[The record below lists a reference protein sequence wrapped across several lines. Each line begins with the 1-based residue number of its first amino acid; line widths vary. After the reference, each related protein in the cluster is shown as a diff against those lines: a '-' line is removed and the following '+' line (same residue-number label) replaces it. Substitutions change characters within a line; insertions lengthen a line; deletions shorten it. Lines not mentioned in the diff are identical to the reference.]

1 MHKMLAQCG
10 YGSLRG
16 IEELIIAGRITINRQ
31 PAEVGQRVGP
41 DDQVRINGELV
52 RLRFAPVRVRVLLY
66 HKPAGEI
73 VSRSDPEGRPTV
85 FDKLPKL
92 GHAKWIAVGRL
103 DFNTEGLLL
112 FTTSGELAN
121 RLMHP
126 RYEVERE
133 YAVRTVGTLTPEQER
148 QLLEGVP
155 LEDGPANVLTLADG
169 GGEGTNHWYKLTLP
183 EGRNREVRRLFEAL
197 GVMVSRL
204 TRTRY
209 GVVSLPPQL
218 KRAQTQELE
227 QGDLAA
233 LLKAAGLGPDG
244 RPERS
249 AGASTGDDDSQPVH
263 PHGIDD
269 DLHDAHADEVDGNRG
284 TYGPSVEVV
293 EDDEVDGNR
302 AVPASALRD
311 DHMPGSGNRPRQ
323 HGKPQPN
330 QRRQGQPKERRSH
343 QSGQAQGQPQGQPH
357 GQPQGQSQGQPRG
370 QPRGQAAQGHGQ
382 PRSQPRDQQ
391 RGQPR
396 AQPNANVET
405 APVQGQTAGEG
416 IRQPNGSRGRRGR
429 RGGRGGRSGPGP
441 GTGQPK
447 I

>member
-1 MHKMLAQCG
+1 MLAQCG

-148 QLLEGVP
+148 ALLEGVP
-155 LEDGPANVLTLADG
+155 LDDGPANVLTLADG

-209 GVVSLPPQL
+209 GVVGLPPQL
-218 KRAQTQELE
+218 KRGQTLELE

-233 LLKAAGLGPDG
+233 LLKAAGLGLDG
-244 RPERS
+244 RPERD
-249 AGASTGDDDSQPVH
+249 AAATAGDDENQPVH
-263 PHGIDD
+263 LHGADD
-269 DLHDAHADEVDGNRG
+269 DLHDTHADEADGNRG
-284 TYGPSVEVV
+284 TYGPPVEMSD
-293 EDDEVDGNR
+293 EDEVDGNR
-302 AVPASALRD
+302 ALPVAAIPADPR
-311 DHMPGSGNRPRQ
+311 MPGSSNGNGNRPRQ
-323 HGKPQPN
+323 HAKPQPN
-330 QRRQGQPKERRSH
+330 QRRQGQPKGRH
-343 QSGQAQGQPQGQPH
+343 QGQNGQPQGGQPQGQH
-357 GQPQGQSQGQPRG
+357 Q
-370 QPRGQAAQGHGQ
+370 GQ
-382 PRSQPRDQQ
+382 PRSQPAQGQGQPRNPP

-396 AQPNANVET
+396 AQPNA
-405 APVQGQTAGEG
+405 VQGATGPAQPAGDAN
-416 IRQPNGSRGRRGR
+416 RQPNGSRGRRGR
-429 RGGRGGRSGPGP
+429 RGGRGGRNGPGP

>member
-1 MHKMLAQCG
+1 MLAQCG

-16 IEELIIAGRITINRQ
+16 IEELIVAGRITINRQ

-85 FDKLPKL
+85 FDKLPRL
-92 GHAKWIAVGRL
+92 GHARWVAVGRL

-133 YAVRTVGTLTPEQER
+133 YAVRIVGELTPEQQR
-148 QLLEGVP
+148 LLLEGVP

-209 GVVSLPPQL
+209 GVIALPPQL
-218 KRAQTQELE
+218 KRGQTLELE
-227 QGDLAA
+227 QAELAA

-244 RPERS
+244 RPERTTGAAAPGADEDGQHVHVHA
-249 AGASTGDDDSQPVH
+249 AG
-263 PHGIDD
+263 DD
-269 DLHDAHADEVDGNRG
+269 DLHDHLAEEVDGNRG
-284 TYGPSVEVV
+284 TYGPQVDEHD
-293 EDDEVDGNR
+293 EDEVDGNR
-302 AVPASALRD
+302 ALPVPATQDAR
-311 DHMPGSGNRPRQ
+311 MPGLGGRPKH
-323 HGKPQPN
+323 HGKPPPN
-330 QRRQGQPKERRSH
+330 QRRPGQSKGRPQGQ
-343 QSGQAQGQPQGQPH
+343 QGQPQGQL
-357 GQPQGQSQGQPRG
+357 
-370 QPRGQAAQGHGQ
+370 
-382 PRSQPRDQQ
+382 

-396 AQPNANVET
+396 APSSG
-405 APVQGQTAGEG
+405 APGAGGQGQAPAVEAN
-416 IRQPNGSRGRRGR
+416 RQPSGPRGRRGR
-429 RGGRGGRSGPGP
+429 RGGRGGRNGPGP
-441 GTGQPK
+441 GPGSPK

>member
-1 MHKMLAQCG
+1 MLAQCG

-133 YAVRTVGTLTPEQER
+133 YAVRTVGTLIPEQER
-148 QLLEGVP
+148 ALLEGVP

-209 GVVSLPPQL
+209 GVVGLPPQL
-218 KRAQTQELE
+218 KRGQTQELE
-227 QGDLAA
+227 QGELAT
-233 LLKAAGLGPDG
+233 LLKATGLGPDG

-249 AGASTGDDDSQPVH
+249 AVAAVGDDDAPPLH
-263 PHGIDD
+263 MHADD
-269 DLHDAHADEVDGNRG
+269 DLHDALAEEVDGNRG
-284 TYGPSVEVV
+284 TYGPPVEVV
-293 EDDEVDGNR
+293 DEDEVDGNR
-302 AVPASALRD
+302 AVPVSAMPD
-311 DHMPGSGNRPRQ
+311 DRMPGNGNGNGGQPRHQ
-323 HGKPQPN
+323 GKPQPN
-330 QRRQGQPKERRSH
+330 QRRNGQPKGRHQGQP
-343 QSGQAQGQPQGQPH
+343 GQPQGKH
-357 GQPQGQSQGQPRG
+357 GQPGQPRG
-370 QPRGQAAQGHGQ
+370 QSAQGQGQ
-382 PRSQPRDQQ
+382 PRNPP

-396 AQPNANVET
+396 AQPAV
-405 APVQGQTAGEG
+405 VQGAAVPGQPAGEAN
-416 IRQPNGSRGRRGR
+416 RQPNGSRGRRGR
-429 RGGRGGRSGPGP
+429 RGGRGGRNGPGP

-447 I
+447 P